1 MHTQK
6 QHIEVAST
14 HLLPAAGLFR
24 GRQYAGAA
32 GALVVSAD
40 SRGCLGLAGR
50 ALALASRLLLEEGSS
65 EDNECE
71 GCGDKVEV

>member
-40 SRGCLGLAGR
+40 SRGCVAEHLRKLGVN
-50 ALALASRLLLEEGSS
+50 EGS
-65 EDNECE
+65 DM
-71 GCGDKVEV
+71 